1 MDRTSDVAAVV
12 FRVGLVLWFA
22 ALPFSAVAQTPL
34 PSAATPNASPV
45 PISEAYFLIQYTSV
59 QLPGGV
65 RGIAPG
71 TPITIVEDCGPIL
84 RVRADDAEFE
94 VRKDQVT
101 KDALLARQISE
112 TDAHSQRQTVESLRA
127 QKERILQQQQQQQA
141 EQNRITAQA
150 NELRGLEARY
160 RALQDQEGELLLKIG
175 KAKQSHP
182 WFNLRGRVIHHQPD
196 ETHPQLP
203 SLESRLA
210 DVRHEKEE
218 ARRHLEEAQRRY
230 QQPR

>member
-1 MDRTSDVAAVV
+1 MDRTKDVIV
-12 FRVGLVLWFA
+12 FRLWLGLSFG

-34 PSAATPNASPV
+34 SSAATSNASSA

-59 QLPGGV
+59 QLPGGI

-71 TPITIVEDCGPIL
+71 TPITIVEDRGDIL
-84 RVRADDAEFE
+84 KVRSDDVEFQ

-101 KDALLARQISE
+101 KDALLARQISQ
-112 TDAHSQRQTVESLRA
+112 TDAHAQRQTVESIRA
-127 QKERILQQQQQQQA
+127 QKERVVQQQQQQQA
-141 EQNRITAQA
+141 EQNRITAQSD
-150 NELRGLEARY
+150 ELRTLEARY
-160 RALQDQEGELLLKIG
+160 RALQDQEGELLLKIE

-196 ETHPQLP
+196 QTHPQLP

-218 ARRHLEEAQRRY
+218 ARRRFEEVQRRY